1 MNTEQITVITR
12 NDLLLSIDGIRS
24 IRIECEPSPAQ
35 KNGNFGKFVKVCKVE
50 YGGQELEITVR
61 EGRQLLTRLRNYWGR
76 TIVRSRTIQTATKWV
91 CKDRDLPL
99 SERRV
104 LTIKGINWRFDIS
117 DPPLIPDTV
126 EPKIAEMP

>member
-1 MNTEQITVITR
+1 MNTEQVTVITR
-12 NDLLLSIDGIRS
+12 NDILLAIGGIHSIK
-24 IRIECEPSPAQ
+24 IECKPTTQ
-35 KNGNFGKFVKVCKVE
+35 KNGNFGKFARVCKVE
-50 YGGQELEITVR
+50 YGGQELEITIQ
-61 EGRQLLTRLRNYWGR
+61 EGRQLLNRLRNYWGR
-76 TIVRSRTIQTATKWV
+76 TIVRSRTVQTATKWI

-104 LTIKGINWRFDIS
+104 VTIKGVNWRFDIS